1 FRATSLETLRQMV
14 AAGVGITL
22 LPNLA
27 VQPPIAPSADIH
39 LVPFRGD
46 PPSRRIAMAWR
57 RSSAMG
63 AFLKRLAAIVRA
75 LPRELFDAR
84 ATARPRKS
92 AATARRSSRV

>member
-1 FRATSLETLRQMV
+1 MV

-46 PPSRRIAMAWR
+46 PPSRRIAMVWR
-57 RSSAMG
+57 KSSAL
-63 AFLKRLAAIVRA
+63 AVFLKRLATIVRA
-75 LPRELFDAR
+75 LPRELLDAR
-84 ATARPRKS
+84 ASAPARKPRG
-92 AATARRSSRV
+92 AARN